1 MFVGSSQIR
10 QLFLNSS
17 IVKNLARMSTSSLP
31 TFQHLAVTTPKE
43 YVFHVELNRPE
54 KLNAMNVT
62 LFSEIKQCFDL
73 LSDHEDCRS
82 VVLTGAGKLFTAGL
96 DLQAFSQTIIPQVAL
111 VDDSARKAKI
121 FLGTIKKFQDS
132 MSSLEKCK
140 KPVITAVHNG
150 CIGAGVNIITAADI
164 RYCTKDAYF
173 HIKEIDVGLAAD
185 IGVLQRLPK
194 IVGSDSLAREITY
207 TCKKV
212 PAEEALSLGLVSK
225 IFDNKEEM
233 VQGALSLAEE
243 IAQKSPVAVQ
253 TTKASWVYSMSHT
266 TQEGLDHVANLNQ
279 IMLQS
284 EDLINSITAQI
295 SKSPP
300 KFSKL

>member
-1 MFVGSSQIR
+1 
-10 QLFLNSS
+10 
-17 IVKNLARMSTSSLP
+17 MSTSSLP
-31 TFQHLAVTTPKE
+31 TFQHLAVTAPKE

-82 VVLTGAGKLFTAGL
+82 IVLTGAGKLFTAGL
-96 DLQAFSQTIIPQVAL
+96 DLQAFSQTIIPQAAL
-111 VDDSARKAKI
+111 VDDPARKAKI
-121 FLGTIKKFQDS
+121 YLSFIKKFQNS

-140 KPVITAVHNG
+140 KPVIAAIHNG

-173 HIKEIDVGLAAD
+173 HIKEIDVGLAPD

-207 TCKKV
+207 TCKKL

-225 IFDNKEEM
+225 VFDNKEEM
-233 VQGALSLAEE
+233 VERSLSLAEE

-253 TTKASWVYSMSHT
+253 TTKASWVYSLGRT
-266 TQEGLDHVANLNQ
+266 TQEGLDHIANLNQ
-279 IMLQS
+279 VMLQS
-284 EDLINSITAQI
+284 EDLVNSVTAVI